1 MLLQNLAL
9 KKGKE
14 VAGHNIQILSKCG
27 NNFGQSNDKWRTYT
41 SNQSAASR
49 VKEELARETCE
60 KLSNQH
66 QAKKKAKDIDRDFF
80 LSVLGSSA
88 TKRDARS
95 YIQNFKPPN
104 RPPTKPK
111 VQESVQEDAIESGVN
126 LGSIYTATRAVADS
140 PKFVQQP
147 MPSTSTPSG
156 SPLHVALVKIR
167 APQRLEDHTL
177 NGIAKTLSQLSRLG
191 LVSTVVVD
199 CDDESDTPR
208 KTSNYEW
215 RSRVEEQA
223 ARIVAAIDACGTEAR
238 LVDNVIGVAEDGYDV
253 EQQPYLKG
261 RVHVTLRE
269 LLMTPLRRGLL
280 PIIPSIG
287 HTDATQTVV
296 PITASDMVLALTR
309 EFAGLRSPQP
319 PGEHPNV
326 TKEHLQVLRNEVSL
340 DRLILIDPLGG
351 IPASDRK
358 NGYHVFLNMEQ
369 EYYTV
374 KQDLL
379 RSGGIYSKK
388 PQHPTS
394 VAGISNPSLGDDVSP
409 FHYTENNPS
418 KLGSDSLLKQE
429 PTTRFHLDN
438 LKLVRSVLAILPPS
452 SSALIT
458 TPGEAANSGKQ
469 PEFMAAGV
477 GTRRQRNP
485 LIHNL
490 LTDKPAFS
498 SSLPV
503 GRLGPLDASKP
514 ISPSAELAP
523 TTFAK
528 HGVPVTIF
536 PDPKTTLWQPPI
548 DGVSQISLTDPQ
560 IDLPRLVH
568 LIEDSFN
575 KKLDV
580 QDYLQR
586 LNNRVAGVIIAGEY
600 EGGALL
606 TWELPPGVPD
616 DGSEESRKRM
626 VPYLDKFAVLKKSQG
641 SGGVADVLF
650 KSMVRDC
657 FPNGVCWRS
666 RKDNPVNKWYFERSR
681 ATMKL
686 SDTQWT
692 MFFTT
697 PEENMDHQTFKDYE
711 AVCKTIEPSWAD
723 KGATIPRLAYTVPNI
738 TGIYLIF
745 SQNYI
750 KSYGEAMTSEGK
762 LRRIFSTT
770 GLHRSSGYHV
780 KGYDS
785 CLQNHSIPTQIDDK
799 KLMVNKSSAYIQ
811 PKLIILGESS
821 CQFHVNI
828 QPQPLD
834 CILVKT
840 KPSKGN
846 KT

>member
-14 VAGHNIQILSKCG
+14 VAGHNIQVLTKCG

-49 VKEELARETCE
+49 VKEELAKETCE

-66 QAKKKAKDIDRDFF
+66 QAKKKAKAIDRDFF
-80 LSVLGSSA
+80 LSILGSSA

-104 RPPTKPK
+104 SPPTKAKP
-111 VQESVQEDAIESGVN
+111 QESVRRDAIENGVD
-126 LGSIYTATRAVADS
+126 LGSIYTATRAVAES

-147 MPSTSTPSG
+147 VPSTSISSG

-167 APQRLEDHTL
+167 APQLLEDHTL
-177 NGIAKTLSQLSRLG
+177 NGIAKTLSQLGRLG

-199 CDDESDTPR
+199 CDDGSDTPQR
-208 KTSNYEW
+208 TSNYEW

-223 ARIVAAIDACGTEAR
+223 ARVVAAIDACGTEAR
-238 LVDNVIGVAEDGYDV
+238 LVDNVIGVAEDGYDT

-287 HTDATQTVV
+287 HTDTTQTVV
-296 PITASDMVLALTR
+296 PIAASDVVLALTR
-309 EFAGLRSPQP
+309 EFAGFRSPQSP
-319 PGEHPNV
+319 DEHPNV
-326 TKEHLQVLRNEVSL
+326 IKEHLQGLRNEVSL

-369 EYYTV
+369 EYDLV

-379 RSGGIYSKK
+379 RSGGIYGVKFQQQT
-388 PQHPTS
+388 P
-394 VAGISNPSLGDDVSP
+394 VEGISNSSLGDEVSP
-409 FHYTENNPS
+409 FHSTENNPS
-418 KLGSDSLLKQE
+418 KLESLPLSQIDLPLKQDSR
-429 PTTRFHLDN
+429 TSQL
-438 LKLVRSVLAILPPS
+438 
-452 SSALIT
+452 
-458 TPGEAANSGKQ
+458 
-469 PEFMAAGV
+469 
-477 GTRRQRNP
+477 
-485 LIHNL
+485 
-490 LTDKPAFS
+490 FS

-503 GRLGPLDASKP
+503 GRLGPLDKSKP
-514 ISPSAELAP
+514 ISPSTDLAP

-536 PDPKTTLWQPPI
+536 PDPKTTLWQPPL
-548 DGVSQISLTDPQ
+548 DGISQISLTDPQ

-580 QDYLQR
+580 QHYLRR

-681 ATMKL
+681 ATLKL

-723 KGATIPRLAYTVPNI
+723 KGA
-738 TGIYLIF
+738 
-745 SQNYI
+745 
-750 KSYGEAMTSEGK
+750 
-762 LRRIFSTT
+762 
-770 GLHRSSGYHV
+770 
-780 KGYDS
+780 
-785 CLQNHSIPTQIDDK
+785 
-799 KLMVNKSSAYIQ
+799 IQ
-811 PKLIILGESS
+811 
-821 CQFHVNI
+821 
-828 QPQPLD
+828 D
-834 CILVKT
+834 
-840 KPSKGN
+840 
-846 KT
+846 

>member
-1 MLLQNLAL
+1 MA
-9 KKGKE
+9 E
-14 VAGHNIQILSKCG
+14 
-27 NNFGQSNDKWRTYT
+27 
-41 SNQSAASR
+41 
-49 VKEELARETCE
+49 
-60 KLSNQH
+60 
-66 QAKKKAKDIDRDFF
+66 
-80 LSVLGSSA
+80 
-88 TKRDARS
+88 
-95 YIQNFKPPN
+95 
-104 RPPTKPK
+104 
-111 VQESVQEDAIESGVN
+111 
-126 LGSIYTATRAVADS
+126 S

-147 MPSTSTPSG
+147 VPSTSISSG

-167 APQRLEDHTL
+167 APQLLEDHTL
-177 NGIAKTLSQLSRLG
+177 NGIAKTLSQLGRLG

-199 CDDESDTPR
+199 CDDGSDTPQR
-208 KTSNYEW
+208 TSNYEW

-223 ARIVAAIDACGTEAR
+223 ARVVAAIDACGTEAR
-238 LVDNVIGVAEDGYDV
+238 LVDNVIGVAEDGYDT

-287 HTDATQTVV
+287 HTDTTQTVV
-296 PITASDMVLALTR
+296 PIAASDVVLALTR
-309 EFAGLRSPQP
+309 EFAGFRSPQSP
-319 PGEHPNV
+319 DEHPNV
-326 TKEHLQVLRNEVSL
+326 IKEHLQGLRNEVSL

-369 EYYTV
+369 EYDLV

-379 RSGGIYSKK
+379 RSGGIYGVKFQQQT
-388 PQHPTS
+388 P
-394 VAGISNPSLGDDVSP
+394 VEGISNSSLGDEVSP
-409 FHYTENNPS
+409 FHSTENNPS
-418 KLGSDSLLKQE
+418 KLESLPLSQIDLPLKQDSRV
-429 PTTRFHLDN
+429 RFHLDN
-438 LKLVRSVLAILPPS
+438 LNLVRSTLAILPPS

-458 TPGEAANSGKQ
+458 TPDEAANSGKQ
-469 PEFMAAGV
+469 PEFKAAGV

-503 GRLGPLDASKP
+503 GRLGPLDKSKP
-514 ISPSAELAP
+514 ISPSTDLAP

-536 PDPKTTLWQPPI
+536 PDPKTTLWQPPL
-548 DGVSQISLTDPQ
+548 DGISQISLTDPQ

-580 QDYLQR
+580 QHYLRR

-666 RKDNPVNKWYFERSR
+666 RKVR
-681 ATMKL
+681 
-686 SDTQWT
+686 
-692 MFFTT
+692 
-697 PEENMDHQTFKDYE
+697 ENM
-711 AVCKTIEPSWAD
+711 
-723 KGATIPRLAYTVPNI
+723 LAW
-738 TGIYLIF
+738 F
-745 SQNYI
+745 
-750 KSYGEAMTSEGK
+750 
-762 LRRIFSTT
+762 
-770 GLHRSSGYHV
+770 
-780 KGYDS
+780 
-785 CLQNHSIPTQIDDK
+785 
-799 KLMVNKSSAYIQ
+799 
-811 PKLIILGESS
+811 
-821 CQFHVNI
+821 
-828 QPQPLD
+828 
-834 CILVKT
+834 
-840 KPSKGN
+840 
-846 KT
+846 

>member
-9 KKGKE
+9 KKGRE
-14 VAGHNIQILSKCG
+14 AAGHNIEILTKRG
-27 NNFGQSNDKWRTYT
+27 TNLGQNNDIWRSYT

-49 VKEELARETCE
+49 VKRELAKETCE
-60 KLSNQH
+60 KLSTQH
-66 QAKKKAKDIDRDFF
+66 QAKKKAKAVDRDFF

-88 TKRDARS
+88 TKREARS
-95 YIQNFKPPN
+95 YIQNFKPPTSA
-104 RPPTKPK
+104 PPKPK
-111 VQESVQEDAIESGVN
+111 VQEPTQQEAAENGAN
-126 LGSIYTATRAVADS
+126 LGSIYTATRAVAES

-147 MPSTSTPSG
+147 VLSTSTSVR

-167 APQRLEDHTL
+167 APQLLDDQTL
-177 NGIAKTLSQLSRLG
+177 NGIGKTLSQLSRLG

-199 CDDESDTPR
+199 WDDGSDTPL
-208 KTSNYEW
+208 KISTCEW
-215 RSRVEEQA
+215 RNRVKEQA
-223 ARIVAAIDACGTEAR
+223 ARVVAAIDASGTEAR
-238 LVDNVIGVAEDGYDV
+238 LVDNVIGVAENGSDFKKK
-253 EQQPYLKG
+253 QPYLKG

-269 LLMTPLRRGLL
+269 LLMTPLRRGVL

-287 HTDATQTVV
+287 HTDTTQTAV
-296 PITASDMVLALTR
+296 PTIASDVVLALTQ
-309 EFAGLRSPQP
+309 EFAGFWAPQSPDQ
-319 PGEHPNV
+319 HPIV
-326 TKEHLQVLRNEVSL
+326 VKERLQALQNEVSL

-369 EYYTV
+369 EYDLV

-379 RSGGIYSKK
+379 RTGGVFSKK
-388 PQHPTS
+388 FQQPTPVEAS
-394 VAGISNPSLGDDVSP
+394 PDLSYKDELPLSNFTEHQFGKLKNSPLPLKDSLG
-409 FHYTENNPS
+409 
-418 KLGSDSLLKQE
+418 KQD
-429 PTTRFHLDN
+429 PNFKFHLEN
-438 LKLVRSVLAILPPS
+438 LELVRNALAILPSS

-458 TPGEAANSGKQ
+458 TPDEAANSGKQ
-469 PEFMAAGV
+469 PKFKAAGV
-477 GTRRQRNP
+477 GTRRQQNP

-503 GRLGPLDASKP
+503 GRLGPLNITKP
-514 ISPSAELAP
+514 TSPSTKLAP

-528 HGVPVTIF
+528 HGMPVTIF
-536 PDPKTTLWQPPI
+536 PDPKTTLWQPPVAGI
-548 DGVSQISLTDPQ
+548 SQIRLTDPQ

-580 QDYLQR
+580 QDYLKR
-586 LNNRVAGVIIAGEY
+586 VNNRVAGVIIAGEY

-641 SGGVADVLF
+641 SGGVADVVF

-657 FPNGVCWRS
+657 FPGGVCWRS

-681 ATMKL
+681 ATLKL
-686 SDTQWT
+686 SDTNWT

-711 AVCKTIEPSWAD
+711 AVCKVIKPSWAD
-723 KGATIPRLAYTVPNI
+723 KK
-738 TGIYLIF
+738 GI
-745 SQNYI
+745 Q
-750 KSYGEAMTSEGK
+750 
-762 LRRIFSTT
+762 
-770 GLHRSSGYHV
+770 
-780 KGYDS
+780 D
-785 CLQNHSIPTQIDDK
+785 
-799 KLMVNKSSAYIQ
+799 
-811 PKLIILGESS
+811 
-821 CQFHVNI
+821 
-828 QPQPLD
+828 
-834 CILVKT
+834 
-840 KPSKGN
+840 
-846 KT
+846 